1 MERKIEQLYENISF
15 TPEFTKFMQDLVDKQ
30 IDNLAEAAKEEQKK
44 FKLEKDKLARE
55 QYKLLQAHY
64 EDAIPLT
71 ILKREQKRIS
81 KTLNN
86 IDIQIKA
93 RDMELES
100 AKENIHYVFELL
112 ENCGVFYKI
121 AADQGNRCLT
131 QALFKR
137 ILVNDDLSLSVEYN
151 EPFGAIINSNVRCLK
166 EDTNGIKINVGD
178 QQSQSLS
185 AYIENEQP
193 IQAAHSIVST
203 KTCPKNKFFSSA
215 GFNTDYLC
223 CDVVYGY
230 H

>member
-1 MERKIEQLYENISF
+1 
-15 TPEFTKFMQDLVDKQ
+15 MQDLVDKQ
-30 IDNLAEAAKEEQKK
+30 IDKLAEAAKEEQKK
-44 FKLEKDKLARE
+44 FKLEKDKLERE

-112 ENCGVFYKI
+112 ENCDTFYRI
-121 AADQGNRCLT
+121 ADDQGKRCLN

-137 ILVNDDLSLSVEYN
+137 ILVHDDLSLSVEYN
-151 EPFGAIINSNVRCLK
+151 EPFEAIISSNVQCLK
-166 EDTNGIKINVGD
+166 ENKNGVNINVD
-178 QQSQSLS
+178 ERQPQSLS
-185 AYIENEQP
+185 VCIENEQP
-193 IQAAHSIVST
+193 IQAAHSIAST
-203 KTCPKNKFFSSA
+203 QTCAQNKFFSSA
-215 GFNTDYLC
+215 GLSTDFLVRITGVSTPVFTYYIPRFPLFYTC
-223 CDVVYGY
+223 NFA
-230 H
+230 